1 MFYLVARHKLNVYS
15 FTRKTYTSHAKI
27 SLSSKTFLIKGKSFI
42 NILQL
47 IILYMKQKRDE
58 RINFRNIGSQI
69 KYLAKSFVLLNVHT
83 IHCPKTIIIKA
94 KLLIKLL
101 ILYDCL

>member
-15 FTRKTYTSHAKI
+15 FTHKTYTSHAKI

-58 RINFRNIGSQI
+58 RINFRNIGS
-69 KYLAKSFVLLNVHT
+69 
-83 IHCPKTIIIKA
+83 
-94 KLLIKLL
+94 
-101 ILYDCL
+101 